1 MQNFSVQHTPF
12 PLKTNLEACSFFFT
26 CLFLM
31 YMFSLRRKAD
41 SIFFFHFDLCLYQ
54 LNLQIP
60 RISITCAAHCY
71 RKVKSLQESQLILL
85 KLQLPLFLVISLN
98 RMSSF
103 HIQFPSR
110 AGLGSMAYKKGNGLS
125 HVENDLL
132 CQLRQI
138 ARSETLEESKKDIA
152 AVKDS
157 EIWKTNTKFSIYF
170 SKYWLTV
177 KEVGCLFFIHENSL
191 KI

>member
-1 MQNFSVQHTPF
+1 
-12 PLKTNLEACSFFFT
+12 
-26 CLFLM
+26 
-31 YMFSLRRKAD
+31 
-41 SIFFFHFDLCLYQ
+41 
-54 LNLQIP
+54 
-60 RISITCAAHCY
+60 
-71 RKVKSLQESQLILL
+71 
-85 KLQLPLFLVISLN
+85 
-98 RMSSF
+98 MSSF
-103 HIQFPSR
+103 HIQFPST
-110 AGLGSMAYKKGNGLS
+110 AGLRSMAYKKGNGLS

-138 ARSETLEESKKDIA
+138 ARLETLEESKKDIA

-177 KEVGCLFFIHENSL
+177 KELGCLFLIHENSL